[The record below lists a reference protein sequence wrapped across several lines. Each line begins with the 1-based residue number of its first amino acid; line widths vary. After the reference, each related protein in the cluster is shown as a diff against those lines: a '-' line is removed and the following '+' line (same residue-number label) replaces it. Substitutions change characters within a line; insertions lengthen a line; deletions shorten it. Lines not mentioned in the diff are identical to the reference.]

1 MFFYLT
7 ETVKAIILRLVNLC
21 KSVVPEVSMT
31 NLILFIN
38 AFLSYFLVYV
48 ISAVVIVVAVL
59 AGIRLRKHK
68 DAKEAMA
75 AAAEAESK

>member
-1 MFFYLT
+1 M
-7 ETVKAIILRLVNLC
+7 N
-21 KSVVPEVSMT
+21 

-59 AGIRLRKHK
+59 LGIRFRKYK
-68 DAKEAMA
+68 DAKA
-75 AAAEAESK
+75 ALETAVTETESE